1 MEKHV
6 VFDSTMKI
14 EKNISLKAYNS
25 FGIDVKTAEFVSV
38 STLEE
43 ALNAL
48 QYIKQNQLSLLILGG
63 GSNVLLLQDWPGI
76 VLLNRLEGIEL
87 LSETSN
93 EIKVKVGA
101 GYNWHQFVLYSV
113 NKGWAGVENLSLI
126 PGCVG
131 GAPIQNIGAYG
142 VELKETF
149 VSLQAIDL
157 NTLEILEFDRE
168 QCAFGYR
175 DSIFKNEWKNR
186 LMIVSVTFQLAKN
199 PTFKTSYGA
208 IADELKKMEV
218 TQLTI
223 KSISDAVISIRQSK
237 LPNPAEIG
245 NAGSFFKN
253 PVVSVHQAEQLK
265 LAYPEAVIYPVD
277 ELHSKVAAGW
287 MIEKAGW
294 KGYRNQDYGVHAKQA
309 LVLVNYGKAN
319 GREIFKLSEEII
331 QSVITKFGIE
341 LEREVNM
348 I

>member
-1 MEKHV
+1 
-6 VFDSTMKI
+6 MKI

-25 FGIDVKTAEFVSV
+25 FGIDAKTNEFVSV
-38 STLEE
+38 SSINE
-43 ALNAL
+43 ALLAL
-48 QYIKQNQLSLLILGG
+48 KYVKESQLPLLILGG
-63 GSNVLLLQDWPGI
+63 GSNILLLNDWSGI
-76 VLLNRLEGIEL
+76 VLINRLEGIEL
-87 LSETSN
+87 IEEN
-93 EIKVKVGA
+93 ENEVTIKVGA
-101 GYNWHQFVLYSV
+101 GHNWHQLVLYCV
-113 NKGWAGVENLSLI
+113 NNGWAGIENLSLI

-131 GAPIQNIGAYG
+131 AAPIQNIGAYG

-157 NTLEILEFDRE
+157 NNFEILEFDKQ

-186 LMIVSVTFQLAKN
+186 VMIVSVTFQLSKKPN
-199 PTFKTSYGA
+199 FKTSYGA
-208 IADELKKMEV
+208 IGDELKRMGITE
-218 TQLTI
+218 LSI
-223 KSISDAVISIRQSK
+223 KAISDAVIAIRQSK
-237 LPNPAEIG
+237 LPNPAVIG

-253 PVVSVHQAEQLK
+253 PVVSVSKAESLK
-265 LAYPEAVIYPVD
+265 LEFPDAVIYPVD
-277 ELHSKVAAGW
+277 EQHSKVAAGW

-294 KGYRNQDYGVHAKQA
+294 KGFRNQDYGVHANQA

>member
-1 MEKHV
+1 
-6 VFDSTMKI
+6 MKI

-25 FGIDVKTAEFVSV
+25 FGIDAKTNEFVSV
-38 STLEE
+38 SSINE
-43 ALNAL
+43 ALLAL
-48 QYIKQNQLSLLILGG
+48 KYVKESQLPLLILGG
-63 GSNVLLLQDWPGI
+63 GSNILLLNDWSGI

-87 LSETSN
+87 IEEN
-93 EIKVKVGA
+93 ENEVTIKVGA
-101 GYNWHQFVLYSV
+101 GHNWHQLVLYCV
-113 NKGWAGVENLSLI
+113 NNGWAGIENLSLI

-131 GAPIQNIGAYG
+131 AAPIQNIGAYG

-157 NTLEILEFDRE
+157 NNFEILEFDKQ

-175 DSIFKNEWKNR
+175 DSIFKNEWKN
-186 LMIVSVTFQLAKN
+186 LVMIVSVTFQLSKKPN
-199 PTFKTSYGA
+199 FKTSYGA
-208 IADELKKMEV
+208 IGDELKRMGITE
-218 TQLTI
+218 LSI
-223 KSISDAVISIRQSK
+223 KAISDAVIAIRQSK
-237 LPNPAEIG
+237 LPNPAVIG

-253 PVVSVHQAEQLK
+253 PVVSVAKAESLK
-265 LAYPEAVIYPVD
+265 LEFPDAVIYPVD
-277 ELHSKVAAGW
+277 EQHCKVAAGW

-294 KGYRNQDYGVHAKQA
+294 KGFRNQDYGVHANQA

>member
-1 MEKHV
+1 
-6 VFDSTMKI
+6 MKI

-25 FGIDVKTAEFVSV
+25 FGIDANTAELVTV
-38 STLEE
+38 STIDDAIA
-43 ALNAL
+43 AL
-48 QYIKQNQLSLLILGG
+48 KQVKQSQLPLLILGG
-63 GSNVLLLQDWPGI
+63 GSNVLLLKDWPGI

-87 LSETSN
+87 IEEN
-93 EIKVKVGA
+93 ENEVRIKVGA
-101 GYNWHQFVLYSV
+101 GHNWHQLVLYCV
-113 NKGWAGVENLSLI
+113 NNGWAGIENLSLI

-131 GAPIQNIGAYG
+131 AAPIQNIGAYG

-149 VSLQAIDL
+149 VSLEAIDL
-157 NTLEILEFDRE
+157 NTFEILSFNKQ

-175 DSIFKNEWKNR
+175 DSVFKNEWKNR
-186 LMIVSVTFQLAKN
+186 VMIVSVTFQLSKKPN
-199 PTFKTSYGA
+199 FKTSYGA
-208 IADELKKMEV
+208 IGDELKRMGITE
-218 TQLTI
+218 LSI
-223 KSISDAVISIRQSK
+223 KAISDAVIAIRQSK
-237 LPNPAEIG
+237 LPNPAVIG

-253 PVVSVHQAEQLK
+253 PVVSVSKAESLK
-265 LAYPEAVIYPVD
+265 SDFPDAVIYPVD
-277 ELHSKVAAGW
+277 EQHSKVAAGW

-294 KGYRNQDYGVHAKQA
+294 KGYRNQDYGVHANQA

>member
-1 MEKHV
+1 
-6 VFDSTMKI
+6 MKI

-25 FGIDVKTAEFVSV
+25 FGIDAKTNEFVSV
-38 STLEE
+38 SSINE
-43 ALNAL
+43 ALLAL
-48 QYIKQNQLSLLILGG
+48 KYVKESQLPLLILGG
-63 GSNVLLLQDWPGI
+63 GSNILLLNDWSGI

-87 LSETSN
+87 IEEN
-93 EIKVKVGA
+93 ENEVTIKVGA
-101 GYNWHQFVLYSV
+101 GHNWHQLVLYCV
-113 NKGWAGVENLSLI
+113 NNGWAGIENLSLI

-131 GAPIQNIGAYG
+131 AAPIQNIGAYG

-157 NTLEILEFDRE
+157 NNFEILEFDKQ

-175 DSIFKNEWKNR
+175 DSIFKNEWKN
-186 LMIVSVTFQLAKN
+186 LVMIVSVTFQLSKKPN
-199 PTFKTSYGA
+199 FKTSYGA
-208 IADELKKMEV
+208 ISDELKRMGITE
-218 TQLTI
+218 LSI
-223 KSISDAVISIRQSK
+223 KAISDAVIAIRQSK
-237 LPNPAEIG
+237 LPNPAVIG

-253 PVVSVHQAEQLK
+253 PVVSVSKAESLK
-265 LAYPEAVIYPVD
+265 LEFPDAVIYPVD
-277 ELHSKVAAGW
+277 EQHCKVAAGW

-294 KGYRNQDYGVHAKQA
+294 KGFRNQDYGVHANQA